1 MKKFV
6 AIVTFLSLTIAGAVS
21 TQAQVVSTPR
31 DGVYDKVNIVDK
43 RPIPYVFVR
52 EADLIWSQRVWRVID
67 MREKVNQPFYYPE
80 VPQNGWRSL
89 MTVVMDGLKEG
100 NITAYDAS
108 VSTDEFLVPLTYEE
122 IMSRLARTDTVEL
135 QRSYPPYD
143 YYDTIIHSEFN
154 AQDVKRIRI
163 KEDWFFD
170 KQRSMM
176 EARVLGIC
184 PVRDNLDENGN
195 FRGYDPIFWIYYPE
209 ARETFAKAEVYN
221 PQNDALKLTYDDV
234 FWKRMFHSTVYKES
248 NRFDR
253 RISEYATGIDALLES
268 DRINEEI
275 LTYEHDF
282 WEF

>member
-1 MKKFV
+1 MKKIV
-6 AIVTFLSLTIAGAVS
+6 AIFTFLSLMIAGAVS
-21 TQAQVVSTPR
+21 TNAQVVSTPR

-52 EADLIWSQRVWRVID
+52 EADLIWSKRVWRVID
-67 MREKVNQPFYYPE
+67 LREKVNQPFYYPE
-80 VPQNGWRSL
+80 VPQNGWRSM
-89 MTVVMDGLKEG
+89 MTVIMDGLKEG
-100 NITAYDAS
+100 QITAYDAS
-108 VSTDEFLVPLTYEE
+108 VPTDEFLVPITYEE
-122 IMSRLARTDTVEL
+122 IMGRLARTDTVTL

-143 YYDTIIHSEFN
+143 YYDTITHSEFN

-170 KQRSMM
+170 KQRSMI
-176 EARVLGIC
+176 EARILGIC
-184 PVRDNLDENGN
+184 PVRDNLDEDGN

-234 FWKRMFHSTVYKES
+234 FWKRIFHSSVYKES

-268 DRINEEI
+268 DRINREI
-275 LTYEHDF
+275 LQYEHDF